1 MHSNGNEWILGRTKK
16 TQWAPVKLW
25 QKVKYTLGCSDQ
37 QRPKS
42 VRSTNII
49 QDHLDISF
57 PKLRRLA
64 RPSGNFPN
72 HKKLTRS
79 TRNFLNSTE
88 SFRPC
93 GDFLNS
99 PETLRCNFKVTRQ
112 NFPVVQN
119 FTVCIANLVF
129 GSLAI
134 SSGWATGSVWVWDH
148 EPTSTQ
154 GGPGAQILRH
164 TLHKFYRCPSLG
176 KVFNPKFNLLKLS
189 IAK

>member
-99 PETLRCNFKVTRQ
+99 PETFRCNFKVTSK
-112 NFPVVQN
+112 NFPEVHKLSDWHCQPGFRVSGNQ
-119 FTVCIANLVF
+119 FRLSHRVGLGLGPRAHLDPRCARCTNLETHV
-129 GSLAI
+129 
-134 SSGWATGSVWVWDH
+134 
-148 EPTSTQ
+148 
-154 GGPGAQILRH
+154 AQILPMPQ
-164 TLHKFYRCPSLG
+164 FGQS
-176 KVFNPKFNLLKLS
+176 F
-189 IAK
+189 